1 MLAIWRIN
9 LESFIRE
16 VKKKN
21 HILVKVMKELERK
34 RRKINI

>member
-1 MLAIWRIN
+1 MENKFGKLYQR
-9 LESFIRE
+9 S
-16 VKKKN
+16 KKKN